1 MFSQKLKELR
11 LTRGYTQK
19 QIADELQFSQQA
31 YQAWEKGK
39 REPTLST
46 INMFANFFN
55 IPIAQ
60 LLDDKVSLDYLLSA
74 DTFTYK
80 DETLSES
87 QVADLKDKIRQVV
100 GD

>member
-1 MFSQKLKELR
+1 MFSQKLRELR
-11 LTRGYTQK
+11 LQQGYTQ
-19 QIADELQFSQQA
+19 QQVADKLNISVQA
-31 YQAWEKGK
+31 YSRWETGK
-39 REPTLST
+39 FSPNLKSLENLEKV
-46 INMFANFFN
+46 FN

-87 QVADLKDKIRQVV
+87 QVAELKDKIRQVV